1 MVTEQIIKQTKF
13 YLDFK
18 SFTYHVFFCKINQSN
33 GKKQRAGEGT
43 VGGKKVQEIGTTY
56 RAS

>member
-18 SFTYHVFFCKINQSN
+18 SFTYCIFLFKIKQSG
-33 GKKQRAGEGT
+33 GKKPGAGKGM
-43 VGGKKVQEIGTTY
+43 VGGKKVQEIG
-56 RAS
+56 SP